1 MRRFLFIVISL
12 LIASSARANPISLG
26 ADNLIAFPIVA
37 ASALV
42 VEAGVVALLL
52 FFSGFAPATTFGGYF
67 LTNLVVFGS
76 LLSAQFFG
84 HTIPIPLFELLAV
97 TGDAVCIKLLSA
109 FEPFQGDDFRGV
121 SWLRAGLISCAGNST
136 SFFVGLAAQRLF

>member
-1 MRRFLFIVISL
+1 MRRFLFIVFLL
-12 LIASSARANPISLG
+12 LITSSARANPINLG
-26 ADNLIAFPIVA
+26 AGNVIAFPIVV

-52 FFSGFAPATTFGGYF
+52 LLSGLAPAPTFGGYF
-67 LTNLVVFGS
+67 VTNLVVFGS
-76 LLSAQFFG
+76 LFSAQFFG
-84 HTIPIPLFELLAV
+84 HTIPIPLFEVLAV
-97 TGDAVCIKLLSA
+97 TADAVCIKLLSV
-109 FEPFQGDDFRGV
+109 FEPFQGDDFQGV